1 MSLGP
6 ARYVPYWA
14 GQGQRGFRRY
24 GRRGQRAGVG
34 QDGDVTFLRSV
45 QVERSAL
52 DGGAGHP
59 FDIPAISV
67 LADDGAALSFDRRV
81 TVLVGDN
88 GSGKSTLLEAI
99 AVHQGMNA
107 EGGARGMQFQ
117 THDASVSSLHKHLRV
132 RRSPRQPNDAFFLRA
147 ESYFNVAT
155 AIENYG
161 PDSLALYG
169 GSPHDRSHG
178 ESFIDLVV
186 HRFGPRSLFL
196 LDEPEAALSVH
207 GQLQLLVRIH
217 DLVSE
222 GCQFVIATHSPLLMA
237 YPAATIYQFDE
248 SGISPVEWADIDT
261 VRITSDFLAHP
272 TDYLAELLAGGQD

>member
-1 MSLGP
+1 VS
-6 ARYVPYWA
+6 
-14 GQGQRGFRRY
+14 
-24 GRRGQRAGVG
+24 
-34 QDGDVTFLRSV
+34 FLRSV
-45 QVERSAL
+45 ELEARVPDPE
-52 DGGAGHP
+52 AGHP
-59 FDIPAISV
+59 FDVPAIAAMRSP
-67 LADDGAALSFDRRV
+67 GAAVRFHPSV
-81 TVLVGDN
+81 TMFVGDN

-117 THDASVSSLHKHLRV
+117 TRDESVSPLHQHIRVLR
-132 RRSPRQPNDAFFLRA
+132 SHRQPRDMFFLRA

-161 PDSLALYG
+161 STSLYG
-169 GSPHDRSHG
+169 GSPHARSHG

-186 HRFGPRSLFL
+186 NRFGPQSVFL

-207 GQLQLLVRIH
+207 GQLQFLVRMH
-217 DLVSE
+217 DLVTA

-237 YPAATIYQFDE
+237 YPNASIFEFTDHGPALA
-248 SGISPVEWADIDT
+248 EWANVDT

-272 TDYLAELLAGGQD
+272 SEFLNDLLNDDLDE